1 MKIKLQTG
9 KEVCL
14 KDFHC
19 TPIMLAFWLGV
30 QQKKALKIVL
40 KNSKKN
46 FSGFFPDNQ
55 YFTTAT
61 PRQVIAKTGNRK
73 APRPLYTLVYVDFK
87 LIFI

>member
-19 TPIMLAFWLGV
+19 TPLMLVFWLGV
-30 QQKKALKIVL
+30 QKKIALKIAL
-40 KNSKKN
+40 KNSKKK
-46 FSGFFPDNQ
+46 FSGFFTDNQ

-61 PRQVIAKTGNRK
+61 PRQVIANTGNGA
-73 APRPLYTLVYVDFK
+73 APLPLYTLVYVDFK
-87 LIFI
+87 LIFN